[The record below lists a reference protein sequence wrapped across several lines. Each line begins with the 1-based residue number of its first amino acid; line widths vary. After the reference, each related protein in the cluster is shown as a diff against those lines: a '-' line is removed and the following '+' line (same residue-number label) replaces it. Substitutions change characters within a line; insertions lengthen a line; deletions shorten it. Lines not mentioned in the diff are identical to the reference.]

1 MQHCLFWVHATVSF
15 FSSLADIAGATV
27 LHSWERRRKSVE
39 VEEEWEVKSEKRT
52 SWECVHHGT
61 THKAH
66 RCKRRHPSQDQ
77 VFDCLIVVRKKKGYG
92 PVGPCVLILSLSQ
105 GVHTESLPLVVSRG
119 GITPS
124 IHLQTR
130 VSPEIWRVHTEV
142 IFALLLSL
150 KRDRKNTHCSSLQ
163 ASCRPDFL
171 CWRSSKC
178 SFVSDDH
185 RWAVVL

>member
-77 VFDCLIVVRKKKGYG
+77 VFDCLIVVRKKKGLRSCG
-92 PVGPCVLILSLSQ
+92 PLCPDTVALTGSS
-105 GVHTESLPLVVSRG
+105 H
-119 GITPS
+119 
-124 IHLQTR
+124 R
-130 VSPEIWRVHTEV
+130 VSSPCRVSWWDHP
-142 IFALLLSL
+142 IHPSANKSL
-150 KRDRKNTHCSSLQ
+150 TRDLKSSHWGDICASFKLKKR
-163 ASCRPDFL
+163 
-171 CWRSSKC
+171 
-178 SFVSDDH
+178 
-185 RWAVVL
+185 